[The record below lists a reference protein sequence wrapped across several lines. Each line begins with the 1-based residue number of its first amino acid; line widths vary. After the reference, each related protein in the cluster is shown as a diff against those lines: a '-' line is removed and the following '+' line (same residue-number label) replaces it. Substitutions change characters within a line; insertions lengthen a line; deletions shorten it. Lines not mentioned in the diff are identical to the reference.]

1 MKDVVTFL
9 KEYSGII
16 AFLIV
21 IFVVIYVSRK
31 NIQNFH
37 PEGDNMNT
45 QDASIEEKLITI
57 SEKIQNYMDTSK
69 CMPNDK
75 KKEMIGALG
84 MEAHH
89 IDEMD
94 TKGTKINTVANL
106 IHKDVAHDLL
116 RTHYVLDV
124 LLKIQDSELNKREQ
138 YQNLIKDIEETPDK
152 NFKPESKEKLVKIIK
167 ELM

>member
-1 MKDVVTFL
+1 
-9 KEYSGII
+9 
-16 AFLIV
+16 
-21 IFVVIYVSRK
+21 
-31 NIQNFH
+31 
-37 PEGDNMNT
+37 
-45 QDASIEEKLITI
+45 
-57 SEKIQNYMDTSK
+57 MDTSK

-75 KKEMIGALG
+75 RKKSLLPFG
-84 MEAHH
+84 MEIHH
-89 IDEMD
+89 LDVMETKD
-94 TKGTKINTVANL
+94 TKLNTVANL

-116 RTHYVLDV
+116 RMHYVLDA

>member
-9 KEYSGII
+9 KDYSGII
-16 AFLIV
+16 AFVVV
-21 IFVVIYVSRK
+21 IFVVIYLSRK

-37 PEGDNMNT
+37 PEEHNT
-45 QDASIEEKLITI
+45 DDTSIQEKLITV

-75 KKEMIGALG
+75 KKEIILALG

-89 IDEMD
+89 LDVMETKD
-94 TKGTKINTVANL
+94 TKLNTLANL

-116 RTHYVLDV
+116 RMHYVLDA

-167 ELM
+167 QLM

>member
-9 KEYSGII
+9 KNYSGII
-16 AFLIV
+16 AFVVV
-21 IFVVIYVSRK
+21 IFVVIFLSRK

-37 PEGDNMNT
+37 PEEHNT
-45 QDASIEEKLITI
+45 DDTSIQEKLITV

-75 KKEMIGALG
+75 KKEIILALG

-89 IDEMD
+89 LDVMETKD
-94 TKGTKINTVANL
+94 TKLNTLANL

-116 RTHYVLDV
+116 RIHYVLDA

>member
-9 KEYSGII
+9 KDYSGII
-16 AFLIV
+16 AFVVV
-21 IFVVIYVSRK
+21 IFVVIYLSRK

-37 PEGDNMNT
+37 PEEHNT
-45 QDASIEEKLITI
+45 DDTSIQEKLITV

-75 KKEMIGALG
+75 KKEIILALG

-89 IDEMD
+89 LDVMETKD
-94 TKGTKINTVANL
+94 TKLNTLANL

-116 RTHYVLDV
+116 RMHYVLDA

>member
-1 MKDVVTFL
+1 MKDVVSFL
-9 KEYSGII
+9 KDYSGII
-16 AFLIV
+16 AFVVV
-21 IFVVIYVSRK
+21 IFVVIYLSRK

-37 PEGDNMNT
+37 PEEHNT
-45 QDASIEEKLITI
+45 DDTSIQEKLITV

-75 KKEMIGALG
+75 KKEIILALG

-89 IDEMD
+89 LDVMETKD
-94 TKGTKINTVANL
+94 TKLNTLANL

-116 RTHYVLDV
+116 RMHYVLDA

>member
-9 KEYSGII
+9 KNYSGII
-16 AFLIV
+16 AFVVV
-21 IFVVIYVSRK
+21 IFVVIYLSRK

-37 PEGDNMNT
+37 PEEHNT
-45 QDASIEEKLITI
+45 QNTSIEEKLITV

-75 KKEMIGALG
+75 KKEIILALG

-89 IDEMD
+89 LDVMETKD
-94 TKGTKINTVANL
+94 TKLNTLANL

-116 RTHYVLDV
+116 RIHYVLDA

>member
-9 KEYSGII
+9 KNYSGII
-16 AFLIV
+16 AFVVV
-21 IFVVIYVSRK
+21 IFVVIYLSRK

-37 PEGDNMNT
+37 PDEHNT
-45 QDASIEEKLITI
+45 DDTSIQEKLITV

-75 KKEMIGALG
+75 KKEIILALG

-89 IDEMD
+89 LDVME
-94 TKGTKINTVANL
+94 TKDTKINTLANL

-116 RTHYVLDV
+116 RMHYVLDA

>member
-9 KEYSGII
+9 KNYSGII
-16 AFLIV
+16 AFVVV
-21 IFVVIYVSRK
+21 IFVVIYLSRK

-37 PEGDNMNT
+37 PEEHNT
-45 QDASIEEKLITI
+45 DDTSIQEKLITV

-75 KKEMIGALG
+75 KKEIILALG

-89 IDEMD
+89 LDVMETKD
-94 TKGTKINTVANL
+94 TKLNTLANL

-116 RTHYVLDV
+116 RIHYVLDA

>member
-9 KEYSGII
+9 KDYSGII
-16 AFLIV
+16 AFVVV
-21 IFVVIYVSRK
+21 IFVVIYLSRK

-37 PEGDNMNT
+37 PEGHNT
-45 QDASIEEKLITI
+45 QNTSIEEKLITV
-57 SEKIQNYMDTSK
+57 SEKIQNYMNTSK

-75 KKEMIGALG
+75 KKEIILALG

-89 IDEMD
+89 LDEMETKD
-94 TKGTKINTVANL
+94 TKLNTVANL

-116 RTHYVLDV
+116 RIHYVLDALV
-124 LLKIQDSELNKREQ
+124 KIQDSELNKREQ

-152 NFKPESKEKLVKIIK
+152 NFKTESKEKLVKIIK